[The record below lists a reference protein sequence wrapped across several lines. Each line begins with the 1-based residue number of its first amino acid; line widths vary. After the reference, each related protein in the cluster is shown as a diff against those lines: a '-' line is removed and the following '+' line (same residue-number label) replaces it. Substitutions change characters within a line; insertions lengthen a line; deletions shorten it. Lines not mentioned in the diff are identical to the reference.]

1 MNQDTPDLAATNVQP
16 QPVILGP
23 VTGQERFASM
33 DVIRGVALFGILLMN
48 IFGFGYGIGST
59 EYIDPATR
67 AGADYWTWFVMA
79 FALEGTQRTLFSLL
93 FGAGVIILTSR
104 IEERGAGLFT
114 ADIFYRR
121 NIWLIAFGMINSYL
135 LLWNGDI
142 LYHYGIVALFLFPL
156 RNMSPRNLIVTGMVG
171 FLALSM
177 VYGYDKNTTF
187 KEFTEYTEAQ
197 EVLAGGGEL
206 NEDQQE
212 AVEKWEE
219 AVKDHVPDQ
228 EEILEV
234 IDEHTGSYWTTFMR
248 HVPYLTKSHGNE
260 TYLYMF
266 LDGFSM
272 MVLGMALFKLGFLTL
287 QRPSSHYW
295 ILAVVGYGVGLSVS
309 WWEVNHIISNDF
321 DMLAMAETWPTYDMG
336 RLGNGL
342 GHLGL
347 LLLFV
352 RSGWLGWL
360 QSSLAAV
367 GRMALTN
374 YIMHSVIAMF
384 LFLGVGF
391 GMYAR
396 FSRIELYYVVLA
408 IVVFQLILSPIWLKY
423 YRFGP
428 LEWVWRS
435 LTYLRRPQLKR

>member
-1 MNQDTPDLAATNVQP
+1 MKQDNPDLTDTIVQP
-16 QPVILGP
+16 HPMIVGP
-23 VTGQERFASM
+23 VTAQERFASM

-48 IFGFGYGIGST
+48 IIGFGYGISST

-67 AGADYWTWFVMA
+67 VGADYWVWFVMI

-104 IEERGAGLFT
+104 MEKRGAGLFA

-121 NIWLIAFGMINSYL
+121 NIWLIAFGMIHAYF
-135 LLWNGDI
+135 LLWDGDI
-142 LYHYGIVALFLFPL
+142 LYYYGIVALFLFPL
-156 RNMSPRNLIVTGMVG
+156 RNMSPRNLILLSLAA
-171 FLALSM
+171 FLAISM
-177 VYGYDKNTTF
+177 VYNYDKSERF
-187 KEFTEYTEAQ
+187 KAFAEYTEAQ
-197 EVLAGGGEL
+197 EILAGGGEL
-206 NEDQQE
+206 DEDQEE

-219 AVKDHVPDQ
+219 AVKDHVADEKKIQ
-228 EEILEV
+228 EG
-234 IDEHTGSYWTTFMR
+234 IDDHTGSYWKTFMR
-248 HVPYLTKSHGNE
+248 HVPYLTEGHGKDM
-260 TYLYMF
+260 YIYMF

-287 QRPSSHYW
+287 QRPSSDYW
-295 ILAVVGYGVGLSVS
+295 FMALIGYGVGLSVS
-309 WWEVNHIISNDF
+309 WWEVNHIISSNF

-342 GHLGL
+342 GHLAL

-352 RSGWLGWL
+352 RSGALAWL

-374 YIMHSVIAMF
+374 YIMHSVICMF
-384 LFLGVGF
+384 VFLGIGF
-391 GMYAR
+391 GLYGQL
-396 FSRIELYYVVLA
+396 SRVELYYVVLA

-435 LTYLRRPQLKR
+435 LTYMKRPKLRR